1 MFIFEQ
7 SNTCI
12 NISVRFLAFCVLWR
26 CFPSNTPSHWSDC
39 KCIMNSAYICEN
51 ILKFILALN
60 LVEKKSS
67 VHWYQII
74 FNLNSYI
81 WDFFFVTTV
90 NILKCYIYLKSKNIS
105 DEPLVVYMYMI
116 CCYLCRPQSPWLAV
130 ILFMSI

>member
-51 ILKFILALN
+51 ILKLHSCSESCWEEKLCILI
-60 LVEKKSS
+60 SD
-67 VHWYQII
+67 
-74 FNLNSYI
+74 YI
-81 WDFFFVTTV
+81 QFKFLYLRLFFVTTV
-90 NILKCYIYLKSKNIS
+90 NILKSYIYLKSKNIS
-105 DEPLVVYMYMI
+105 DEPLVVYMYMR